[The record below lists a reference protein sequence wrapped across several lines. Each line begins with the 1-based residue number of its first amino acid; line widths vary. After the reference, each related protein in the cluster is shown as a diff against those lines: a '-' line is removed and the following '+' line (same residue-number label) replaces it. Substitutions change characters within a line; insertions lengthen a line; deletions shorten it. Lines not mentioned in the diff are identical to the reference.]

1 MLFILFFIIRFTTL
15 FYWIYDIILFTI
27 LHFFTVPVV
36 TTFAAEA
43 ADDDVS
49 PYLRFSTIL
58 ICRQE
63 MFTTGCSSLMSPST
77 CHSLTDD
84 LLPPPPPK
92 WWFMDTFLLYH
103 DFISRQNYYY
113 NLILLFFCNCITSP
127 LDGVGTYYMTSN
139 FQDKT
144 IFNRTHGSPVI

>member
-84 LLPPPPPK
+84 LLLPPPQ
-92 WWFMDTFLLYH
+92 MMIYGH
-103 DFISRQNYYY
+103 ISFISRLQNYYY